1 MLSHRLVDANLY
13 VPWGEAKNLLSNIGV
28 QLLSDLVRARALANT
43 KAFPCGGWLLDGDT
57 VWLRSPVAAGIGKFG
72 LPKFGHFFGAQH
84 ASLGKNCGSDRCFI
98 HRLGCTART
107 SGGRMPG
114 GPRGRGGN

>member
-1 MLSHRLVDANLY
+1 MVFK
-13 VPWGEAKNLLSNIGV
+13 AKGMKSTEITN
-28 QLLSDLVRARALANT
+28 RTPMPT

-84 ASLGKNCGSDRCFI
+84 ASLGKDCGSDRCFI